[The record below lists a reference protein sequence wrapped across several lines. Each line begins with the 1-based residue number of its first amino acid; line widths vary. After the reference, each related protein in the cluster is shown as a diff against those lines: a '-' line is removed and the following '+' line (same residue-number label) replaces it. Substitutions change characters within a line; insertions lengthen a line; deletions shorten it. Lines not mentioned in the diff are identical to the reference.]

1 MTEHDERSVVVPR
14 AEPGPAAGGDLPGPP
29 PVRWGVLGA
38 SSRVAQLAMLPALA
52 ASPKARLVAVASQ
65 SGPVARTYGAE
76 RTYGG
81 YDELLADSEV
91 DAVYLPLPNGL
102 HAEWAIRAAEA
113 GKHVLCEKPLA
124 CSADQAR
131 GMAAAFDQRGLLLA
145 EAYMTPFHPRSTVL
159 EDVLRSGQ
167 LGPLRSAR
175 ATFTGTLAESDN
187 HRWKPELGGG
197 VLLDLGIYCLA
208 PLLVAAQ
215 RLPIEVV
222 GAANLGATGVEVS
235 FSAWLDFGDGFRA
248 SVEVSYE
255 APEAQLIEVTGTDGS
270 VLVHRAFTPG
280 EDDTTVHVRRR
291 DGTVEDV
298 GWRGADPY
306 RGLVDH
312 VSTVLQ
318 GGDVLRW
325 PVSRS
330 IEVLV
335 LIDTLRAAA
344 SRA

>member
-1 MTEHDERSVVVPR
+1 
-14 AEPGPAAGGDLPGPP
+14 
-29 PVRWGVLGA
+29 VLGA

-52 ASPKARLVAVASQ
+52 ASPKARLVAVASRAG
-65 SGPVARTYGAE
+65 SAPRSYGAARTYGAYE
-76 RTYGG
+76 
-81 YDELLADSEV
+81 ELLADPEV

-124 CSADQAR
+124 CSAEEAR
-131 GMAAAFDQRGLLLA
+131 RMAAAFEPRDLLLA
-145 EAYMTPFHPRSTVL
+145 EAYMTPFHPRSIVL
-159 EDVLRSGQ
+159 EDLLRSGQ
-167 LGPLRSAR
+167 LGELRFAHT
-175 ATFTGTLAESDN
+175 AFTGTLSDPDN
-187 HRWKPELGGG
+187 HRWRPELGGG

-215 RLPIEVV
+215 RLPVEVV
-222 GAANLGATGVEVS
+222 GSATVGPTGVDTS
-235 FSAWLDFGDGFRA
+235 YSGWLDFGSGFRA
-248 SVEVSYE
+248 SIECSYE
-255 APEAQLIEVTGTDGS
+255 APDQQLIQVTGTEAS

-291 DGTVEDV
+291 NGSVEDV

-312 VSTVLQ
+312 ISTVLQ
-318 GGDVLRW
+318 GGDVPRW

-330 IEVLV
+330 IELLV

-344 SRA
+344 ARA

>member
-1 MTEHDERSVVVPR
+1 MSQHDERSVVVPR
-14 AEPGPAAGGDLPGPP
+14 AEGGGAGNGELPGPP
-29 PVRWGVLGA
+29 PVGWGVLGA

-52 ASPKARLVAVASQ
+52 ASPKARLVAVASR
-65 SGPVARTYGAE
+65 SGSVPRTYDAE
-76 RTYGG
+76 RTYPS
-81 YDELLADSEV
+81 YEELLADDDV
-91 DAVYLPLPNGL
+91 DAVYIPLPNRL
-102 HAEWAIRAAEA
+102 HAEWALRAADA

-124 CSADQAR
+124 CSAPEAR
-131 GMAAAFDQRGLLLA
+131 TMAAAFDERGLLLA

-159 EDVLRSGQ
+159 EDLLRSGQ
-167 LGPLRSAR
+167 LGELRSAHT
-175 ATFTGTLAESDN
+175 AFTGTLTESDN
-187 HRWKPELGGG
+187 HRWRPELGGG
-197 VLLDLGIYCLA
+197 VLLDLGIYVLA

-215 RLPIEVV
+215 RLPVEVV
-222 GAANLGATGVEVS
+222 GAASVGPTGVDTS
-235 FSAWLDFGDGFRA
+235 FSGWLDFGSGFRA
-248 SVEVSYE
+248 SVECSYE
-255 APEAQLIEVTGTDGS
+255 APESQVVEVTGTDAA

-280 EDDTTVHVRRR
+280 PDDTTVHLRRR

-325 PVSRS
+325 PVARS

-335 LIDTLRAAA
+335 LVDTLRAAA
-344 SRA
+344 GRA

>member
-1 MTEHDERSVVVPR
+1 MDGELS
-14 AEPGPAAGGDLPGPP
+14 GPP
-29 PVRWGVLGA
+29 PVGWGVLGA

-52 ASPKARLVAVASQ
+52 ASPKARLVAVASR
-65 SGPVARTYGAE
+65 STPVNRTFGAE
-76 RTYGG
+76 RAYGS
-81 YDELLADSEV
+81 YEELLADAAV

-102 HAEWAIRAAEA
+102 HAEWAIKAAEA

-124 CSADQAR
+124 CSADEAR
-131 GMAAAFDQRGLLLA
+131 RMAAVFESRGLLLA

-167 LGPLRSAR
+167 LGELRFAHTS
-175 ATFTGTLAESDN
+175 FTGTLPVDDN
-187 HRWKPELGGG
+187 HRWRPELGGG

-215 RLPIEVV
+215 RLPVEVV
-222 GAANLGATGVEVS
+222 GSATVGATGVETS
-235 FSAWLDFGDGFRA
+235 FSGWLDFGNGFRA
-248 SVEVSYE
+248 TIECSYEGPEGQVVEVSGTE
-255 APEAQLIEVTGTDGS
+255 AS

-280 EDDTTVHVRRR
+280 PDDTTVHIRRR
-291 DGTVEDV
+291 DGSAEDV

-325 PVSRS
+325 PVGRS
-330 IEVLV
+330 IELLVLV
-335 LIDTLRAAA
+335 DTLRAAA

>member
-1 MTEHDERSVVVPR
+1 MSEVVVPR
-14 AEPGPAAGGDLPGPP
+14 AESSAGEQGDLPGPS

-38 SSRVAQLAMLPALA
+38 SSRVARLAMLPALA
-52 ASPKARLVAVASQ
+52 ASPKARLVAVASR
-65 SGPVARTYGAE
+65 SAPRARGFGAEKAYGAYE
-76 RTYGG
+76 
-81 YDELLADSEV
+81 ELLADPEI
-91 DAVYLPLPNGL
+91 DAVYIPLPSGM
-102 HAEWAIRAAEA
+102 HAEWAIKAAEA

-124 CSADQAR
+124 CSADDAR
-131 GMAAAFDQRGLLLA
+131 RMAAAFEAKGLLLA

-167 LGPLRSAR
+167 LGDLRFAH
-175 ATFTGTLAESDN
+175 AAFTGSLPEGDD
-187 HRWKPELGGG
+187 HRWRPELGGG

-215 RLPIEVV
+215 RLPVEVV
-222 GAANLGATGVEVS
+222 GSATVGPTGIDTS
-235 FSAWLDFGDGFRA
+235 FSGWLDFGNGFRA
-248 SVEVSYE
+248 SIECSYE
-255 APEAQLIEVTGTDGS
+255 APESQVVEVTGTEAS

-280 EDDTTVHVRRR
+280 PDDTTVHIRRK
-291 DGTVEDV
+291 DGTIEDV

-312 VSTVLQ
+312 VSTALQ

-330 IEVLV
+330 IELLVLV
-335 LIDTLRAAA
+335 DTLRAAA
-344 SRA
+344 GRA